1 MIWELDQLS
10 LMEFI
15 RTFVQMLHHLATLTW
30 NNKKW
35 YEFKLTLTLHTNF
48 QNPELTLRK
57 RWLKDAQKGK
67 YN

>member
-1 MIWELDQLS
+1 
-10 LMEFI
+10 
-15 RTFVQMLHHLATLTW
+15 MLHHLATLTW

-35 YEFKLTLTLHTNF
+35 YEFKLTLTLHANF